1 MARGRRYDC
10 GTTPRWWFQF
20 LCRIRDVQRGHRG
33 AGIEA
38 FDRVTLWY
46 QNLAFDYIAPEG
58 KSSAEFQFFAAGS
71 GTIHS
76 ITVNGRTYSH
86 TEIDPDGESSDQQ
99 ASALIAAMSGDPD
112 VSATGGSTS
121 NSVLLTVLLTS
132 AGIAIPVDAS
142 DGNASVTM
150 RLTTPELAAAA
161 LANEI
166 NAGTN
171 WISANTTHA
180 LLAQNTGAQIHL
192 TAGRYGAVNVAGTSV
207 ALAAGH
213 VFAGIVAGSTI
224 LIAGT
229 AYTVASVESPTGL
242 TLAAAAPALTA
253 ALYVAPRGGIDG
265 NLIVLYS
272 TSRNERL
279 SFDRTHIPL
288 AGGRSD
294 VTWNCKIDFTARG
307 IGQIRQ
313 CWLTFAPALVT
324 ANLPATEWEA
334 TFSNWTLPGPKQPKL
349 SRWLAPAACVSKNRI
364 RRALASTSNRNR
376 FVAQEPA

>member
-1 MARGRRYDC
+1 
-10 GTTPRWWFQF
+10 
-20 LCRIRDVQRGHRG
+20 
-33 AGIEA
+33 
-38 FDRVTLWY
+38 
-46 QNLAFDYIAPEG
+46 
-58 KSSAEFQFFAAGS
+58 
-71 GTIHS
+71 
-76 ITVNGRTYSH
+76 
-86 TEIDPDGESSDQQ
+86 
-99 ASALIAAMSGDPD
+99 
-112 VSATGGSTS
+112 
-121 NSVLLTVLLTS
+121 
-132 AGIAIPVDAS
+132 
-142 DGNASVTM
+142 M

-171 WISANTTHA
+171 WISRQHHSR

-279 SFDRTHIPL
+279 SFDRTHI
-288 AGGRSD
+288 RSP
-294 VTWNCKIDFTARG
+294 VV
-307 IGQIRQ
+307 
-313 CWLTFAPALVT
+313 APT
-324 ANLPATEWEA
+324 
-334 TFSNWTLPGPKQPKL
+334 
-349 SRWLAPAACVSKNRI
+349 
-364 RRALASTSNRNR
+364 
-376 FVAQEPA
+376 